1 MEYKNFESI
10 IENLELLLSR
20 NSSLYELGVDLTNYE
35 EPYYKIINQ
44 LIDSIFNDK
53 GKDWI
58 DWYLYER
65 PGFIGTT
72 NKAWD
77 ENGKEICYDIPSL
90 WDVVKD
96 YLK

>member
-10 IENLELLLSR
+10 IENLEQLISR
-20 NSSLYELGVDLTNYE
+20 NGSLYKLGVDLTNYE

-65 PGFIGTT
+65 PTFIGTT